1 MPFDP
6 SKPFEIEGAP
16 KATGFDPTKPFDIV
30 TEEPKVETPKTKVDL
45 GEALKLGGFQGLS
58 LGFADELSGRLEQLG
73 SVFGRRGWGTE
84 PIFQG
89 RPETPDEQ
97 KESLAE
103 VYAKGRDIRR
113 EREAAAKKEYPIA
126 YPVAEFVGGMAAPIG
141 AGTAAKSFLGAAA
154 KGAASGAVAGGLQA
168 AGTTEAETSGEIA
181 KESLG
186 GAGLGLMFG
195 AGAGLVGRG
204 LTGVTKAG
212 RESLGAELEAFKR
225 GYESPSLVDGMVTR
239 TAKGLKETL
248 AQGKQIGE
256 LKNFLAQNKKAYL
269 SQMIED
275 GNLMEDQL
283 KSARGML
290 DLMSDDEY
298 IQMMVRSNTAAGKQ
312 IQDLIAKQAGSGF
325 GGREKIEEYAKILG
339 MGIDER
345 SAARNFMAS
354 KEAAG
359 IVQPAQQAL
368 SQLTK
373 KTGEKYR
380 ELEQK
385 AASEFQGISP
395 EVEDFVLDVQDKVQD
410 IVENPEFFNADFKN
424 SLEKAFGI
432 LKSGKGPKF
441 LKINRGEYTDVDDIE
456 RFNRLQKF
464 KEVVRESIRPDV
476 LSKKVGVKADVSERM
491 ASDLIG
497 QVDDILR
504 NSDDKIKANAIY
516 SRMRDIE
523 DFVFKSITR
532 KGQVQREKV
541 AGQLSKRQSAEQ
553 WREDLND
560 LRRWAK
566 DDIFSEEDREAV
578 KKFLQVYD
586 EAFQKAEDANLV
598 KKFSWDAGPSSPGI
612 QRFLSAVRNNT
623 EIQDLLQNPA
633 KAVAEIDN
641 FSNSYLKQLT
651 GKDKFGDLSELEQ
664 RAFVRAQNWFR
675 KEVKSG
681 IVSPQSLVDNYKMFL
696 TKLQKES
703 AKGGGSGKFFSGQNV
718 KEDIKDALTNYIGT
732 KIGTAGLNELAK
744 AAGSEQG
751 INVFEPLK
759 EDFKKYLID
768 EYKLTDTQAGIVI
781 KVLPDNPLELMGML
795 PRRTMARMGDVIKF
809 KNKAERKAQF
819 YKNRERG
826 PFDDEISDWI
836 NDIKKMPKKE
846 QEISARELIRANQ
859 PGEIEEY
866 LYIKK
871 QLDKLGIKPAPN
883 DKTDKKQIDD
893 LKKQLSKYKQDDD
906 LEAEYSFDFDDIE
919 NQLGY
924 IPRDGEIVTFDG
936 SEMKAERVGDKVY
949 LTNPEGQTNKQSRDK
964 LEKDILYLEQR
975 ARDKDAEYLLD
986 LKKQALEAAKSMQKA
1001 SSATI
1006 KKTGTDNKIVNLKN
1020 VKTDEDIKKVYGSLD
1035 RFLKGPKKETYYDDY
1050 KISHTA
1056 PTKEGGAPLHNL
1068 KNIYP
1073 DDFYSKD
1080 GARFYGDG
1088 RNEDKEIW
1096 NIISSLKDRP
1106 DATVTVYRA
1115 VPNQISQSEQ
1125 IAKIEKALS
1134 GYLKRNKMPN
1144 EFKNE
1149 TYDSLSSKLEKL
1161 KSEPKTEESKIK
1173 INPGDWVTL
1182 SKQYAIEHGMSAL
1195 NNNYKILSKKV
1206 KASDLFT
1213 DGNSLYEQGYDP
1225 KK

>member
-1 MPFDP
+1 MANNNFDP
-6 SKPFEIEGAP
+6 DAYLAKKTTAQ
-16 KATGFDPTKPFDIV
+16 TQFDPDAYLKKKAPIKP
-30 TEEPKVETPKTKVDL
+30 VEMS
-45 GEALKLGGFQGLS
+45 EALALGGFQGLS

-113 EREAAAKKEYPIA
+113 EREAAAKEQYPIA

-168 AGTTEAETSGEIA
+168 AGTTEAETSEEIA

-212 RESLGAELEAFKR
+212 RESLGAELEAYRR
-225 GYESPSLVDGMVTR
+225 GYKAPIAEESIFASAGPLGRAAGKTL
-239 TAKGLKETL
+239 KGAKETISQ
-248 AQGKQIGE
+248 AEEIGRI
-256 LKNFLAQNKKAYL
+256 KNFLADNKKAYV
-269 SQMIED
+269 SQMIDE
-275 GNLMEDQL
+275 GMPEERIRA
-283 KSARGML
+283 ARSML
-290 DLMSDDEY
+290 DQMSDDEY
-298 IQMMVRSNTAAGKQ
+298 IQMMVRSDTPAGRQ
-312 IQDLIAKQAGSGF
+312 VQELIARQSAAAF
-325 GGREKIEEYAKILG
+325 GGREKPEDYARLLG
-339 MGIDER
+339 MGIESR
-345 SAARNFMAS
+345 SAARNFKAG

-359 IVQPAQQAL
+359 IIEPAQEAL
-368 SQLTK
+368 SRVTK
-373 KTGEKYR
+373 KTGEKFR
-380 ELEQK
+380 ELSEQ
-385 AASEFQGISP
+385 AAEEFQGITP
-395 EVEDFVLDVQDKVQD
+395 QVVNLLEDVQVKLTDIQD
-410 IVENPEFFNADFKN
+410 NPRFFSGELKKAVENATDV
-424 SLEKAFGI
+424 LTD
-432 LKSGKGPKF
+432 GKGPSFFK
-441 LKINRGEYTDVDDIE
+441 LQPGMYADVDNYE
-456 RFNRLQKF
+456 KFNRLQRF
-464 KEVVRESIRPDV
+464 KEIIRDTIRPDV
-476 LSKKVGVKADVSERM
+476 LSGKVGVKANTDERL
-491 ASDLIG
+491 ALDLIS
-497 QVDDILR
+497 QADDILKS
-504 NSDDKIKANAIY
+504 SDAKVKANSIY
-516 SRMRDIE
+516 AKMRDIE
-523 DFVFKSITR
+523 DFVFKGITR
-532 KGQVQREKV
+532 KGQVQRGKV
-541 AGQLSKRQSAEQ
+541 EQQLSNRQSAQQ
-553 WREDLND
+553 WREDLNE
-560 LRRWAK
+560 LRRWA
-566 DDIFSEEDREAV
+566 DDEVFAPEDRDAV

-598 KKFSWDAGPSSPGI
+598 KGFNWAAGPSSPAI

-641 FSNSYLKQLT
+641 FANSYVKQLT
-651 GKDKFGDLSELEQ
+651 GKDKFSDLTDVEQ
-664 RAFVRAQNWFR
+664 RAFVRAQTWFK
-675 KEVKSG
+675 KEAEKG
-681 IVSPQSLVDNYKMFL
+681 LVSPQSLVDNYKMFL

-759 EDFKKYLID
+759 EDFKQYLMD
-768 EYKLTDTQAGIVI
+768 EYKLTDTQAGMVV

-866 LYIKK
+866 IYIKK

-924 IPRDGEIVTFDG
+924 VPRDGEIVTFDG

-1001 SSATI
+1001 SSATK

-1035 RFLKGPKKETYYDDY
+1035 RFLKGPKKET
-1050 KISHTA
+1050 
-1056 PTKEGGAPLHNL
+1056 
-1068 KNIYP
+1068 
-1073 DDFYSKD
+1073 
-1080 GARFYGDG
+1080 
-1088 RNEDKEIW
+1088 
-1096 NIISSLKDRP
+1096 
-1106 DATVTVYRA
+1106 
-1115 VPNQISQSEQ
+1115 
-1125 IAKIEKALS
+1125 
-1134 GYLKRNKMPN
+1134 
-1144 EFKNE
+1144 
-1149 TYDSLSSKLEKL
+1149 
-1161 KSEPKTEESKIK
+1161 PKTEQKTKRVYNYSRNMMPEDHIPLTKKEWNDEVKLRKSKTLDEVMQMLREEDIDYYDQYIK
-1173 INPGDWVTL
+1173 
-1182 SKQYAIEHGMSAL
+1182 QL
-1195 NNNYKILSKKV
+1195 NNLQAGRAKDKDELIKQLQKEY
-1206 KASDLFT
+1206 
-1213 DGNSLYEQGYDP
+1213 LYEPFYLKP
-1225 KK
+1225 KE